1 MNIPSAND
9 LKEYLKQ
16 TKGDNMGMDELQ
28 QSKAWY
34 LSKTLWTNFILGV
47 AVYIFPQ
54 IGENISE
61 DLLVSIFAVVNI
73 ILRAVTKDK
82 IQIK

>member
-1 MNIPSAND
+1 MNIPTSND
-9 LKEYLKQ
+9 LKEYLNK
-16 TKGDNMGMDELQ
+16 TKGDSMAEIQ

-34 LSKTLWTNFILGV
+34 LSKTMWTNFILGV

-82 IQIK
+82 IEIK